1 MSNEEKTTIDKN
13 GLLIVVTLIS
23 MALGVLS
30 PLVAWFLI
38 KNTLEQQQKDY
49 LTGLFNFEITMF
61 IVGLI
66 ASVILK
72 QLLGLI
78 ALVNIVILI
87 IAAIKYVKKEEYK
100 FPLTIT
106 LIK

>member
-13 GLLIVVTLIS
+13 GLLIFTTLIAMVAS
-23 MALGVLS
+23 VFS
-30 PLVAWFLI
+30 PLIAWFTI

-49 LTGLFNFEITMF
+49 LTDLFNFEITMF

-66 ASVILK
+66 VSVILK

-87 IAAIKYVKKEEYK
+87 IAAIKCGKKETFK